1 MKIKAKVSFC
11 GAFSMA
17 AGETRV
23 CNNQVLVADLLRAGY
38 AVIVD
43 EPEPV
48 KPKRAEP
55 EPEPAAIEK
64 KPAKKRS
71 TKKAG

>member
-23 CNNQVLVADLLRAGY
+23 CNDQALVADLLRAGY
-38 AVIVD
+38 VEVHD
-43 EPEPV
+43 
-48 KPKRAEP
+48 KPAP
-55 EPEPAAIEK
+55 EK
-64 KPAKKRS
+64 KPTPTADEKKPVR
-71 TKKAG
+71 KKTVKKEG